1 VTALMDARH
10 IDEELDVLKS
20 RLMAMGALAEQ
31 RMCAAVDALVLADR
45 EKLREVLHG
54 DPAINEL
61 QMDVDDR
68 CFRLIA
74 LQHPVAVD
82 LRFIVS
88 ATKVTV
94 DLERIGD
101 QAVNIAEAADRYLD
115 RKPIKQLIDL
125 PRMSTVAQG
134 MLVTA
139 LEAFLNENSALA
151 SSVLAM
157 DDRLDGLKEQVF
169 RELLTYMLGDRM
181 TIEPG
186 IDLILIA
193 RHLERIGDHA
203 TNIAEHAIFLADA
216 RDVRHGSR
224 TIPYE

>member
-1 VTALMDARH
+1 MTETRH
-10 IDEELDVLKS
+10 VDEELDILKS

-31 RMCAAVDALVLADR
+31 RMCAAVDALVAVDR
-45 EKLREVLHG
+45 ETLRQVRGG
-54 DPAINEL
+54 DQALNDL
-61 QMDVDDR
+61 QMEIDER
-68 CFRLIA
+68 CFRLLA

-82 LRFIVS
+82 LRFIVTT
-88 ATKVTV
+88 TKVTV

-115 RKPIKQLIDL
+115 HRPVKPLIDL

-139 LEAFLNENSALA
+139 LEAFLSQNSALA
-151 SSVLAM
+151 GSVLAM
-157 DDRLDGLKEQVF
+157 DDRLDDLKNQVF
-169 RELLTYMLGDRM
+169 RDVLTYILGDRK

-186 IDLILIA
+186 IDLILIS

-203 TNIAEHAIFLADA
+203 TNIAEDAIFLADA
-216 RDVRHGSR
+216 RDVRHGNRAVS
-224 TIPYE
+224 P

>member
-1 VTALMDARH
+1 MTETRH
-10 IDEELDVLKS
+10 VDEELDILKS

-31 RMCAAVDALVLADR
+31 RMCAAVDALVAADR
-45 EKLREVLHG
+45 ETLRQVRGG
-54 DPAINEL
+54 DQALNDL
-61 QMDVDDR
+61 QMEIDDR
-68 CFRLIA
+68 CFRLLA

-82 LRFIVS
+82 LRFIVTT
-88 ATKVTV
+88 TKVTV

-115 RKPIKQLIDL
+115 HRPVKPLIDL

-139 LEAFLNENSALA
+139 LEAFLSQNSALA
-151 SSVLAM
+151 GSVLAM
-157 DDRLDGLKEQVF
+157 DDRLDDLKNQVF
-169 RELLTYMLGDRM
+169 RDVLTYILGDRK

-186 IDLILIA
+186 IDLILIS

-203 TNIAEHAIFLADA
+203 TNIAEDAIFLADA
-216 RDVRHGSR
+216 RDVRHGNR
-224 TIPYE
+224 AIR

>member
-1 VTALMDARH
+1 VTETRH
-10 IDEELDVLKS
+10 VDEELDILKS

-31 RMCAAVDALVLADR
+31 RMCAAVDALVAVDR
-45 EKLREVLHG
+45 ETLRRVRGG
-54 DPAINEL
+54 DQALNDL
-61 QMDVDDR
+61 QMEIDER
-68 CFRLIA
+68 CFRLLA

-82 LRFIVS
+82 LRFIVTT
-88 ATKVTV
+88 TKVTV

-115 RKPIKQLIDL
+115 HRPVKPLIDL

-139 LEAFLNENSALA
+139 LEAFLSQNSALA
-151 SSVLAM
+151 GSVLAM
-157 DDRLDGLKEQVF
+157 DDRLDDLKNQVF
-169 RELLTYMLGDRM
+169 RDVLTYILGDRK

-186 IDLILIA
+186 IDLILIS

-203 TNIAEHAIFLADA
+203 TNIAEDAIFLADA
-216 RDVRHGSR
+216 RDVRHGNR
-224 TIPYE
+224 AIR

>member
-1 VTALMDARH
+1 VTEPRH
-10 IDEELDVLKS
+10 VDEELDILKS

-31 RMCAAVDALVLADR
+31 RMCAAVDALVAVDR
-45 EKLREVLHG
+45 ETLRQVRGG
-54 DPAINEL
+54 DQALNDL
-61 QMDVDDR
+61 QMEIDER
-68 CFRLIA
+68 CFRLLA

-82 LRFIVS
+82 LRFIVTT
-88 ATKVTV
+88 TKVTV

-115 RKPIKQLIDL
+115 HRPVKPLIDL

-139 LEAFLNENSALA
+139 LEAFLSQNSALA
-151 SSVLAM
+151 GTVLAM
-157 DDRLDGLKEQVF
+157 DDRLDDLKNQVF
-169 RELLTYMLGDRM
+169 RDVLTYILGDRK

-186 IDLILIA
+186 IDLILIS

-203 TNIAEHAIFLADA
+203 TNIAEDAIFLADA
-216 RDVRHGSR
+216 RDVRHGNR
-224 TIPYE
+224 AIR

>member
-1 VTALMDARH
+1 VTETRH
-10 IDEELDVLKS
+10 VDEELDILKS

-31 RMCAAVDALVLADR
+31 RMCAAVDALVAADR
-45 EKLREVLHG
+45 ETLRQVRGG
-54 DPAINEL
+54 DQALNDL
-61 QMDVDDR
+61 QMEIDDR
-68 CFRLIA
+68 CFRLLA

-82 LRFIVS
+82 LRFIVTT
-88 ATKVTV
+88 TKVTV

-115 RKPIKQLIDL
+115 HRPVKPLIDL

-139 LEAFLNENSALA
+139 LEAFLSQNSALA
-151 SSVLAM
+151 GSVLAM
-157 DDRLDGLKEQVF
+157 DDRLDDLKNQVF
-169 RELLTYMLGDRM
+169 RDVLTYILGDRK

-186 IDLILIA
+186 IDLILIS

-203 TNIAEHAIFLADA
+203 TNIAEDAIFLADA
-216 RDVRHGSR
+216 RDVRHGNR
-224 TIPYE
+224 AVRP

>member
-1 VTALMDARH
+1 VADTRH
-10 IDEELDVLKS
+10 IDEELDILKS

-31 RMCAAVDALVLADR
+31 RMCAAVDALVAGDR
-45 EKLREVLHG
+45 EQLRQVLNG
-54 DPAINEL
+54 DQPLNDL
-61 QMDVDDR
+61 QMEIDDR
-68 CFRLIA
+68 CFRLLA

-82 LRFIVS
+82 LRFIVT

-94 DLERIGD
+94 DLERVGD

-115 RKPIKQLIDL
+115 HRPVKPLIDL

-139 LEAFLNENSALA
+139 LEAFLNQNSPLA

-157 DDRLDGLKEQVF
+157 DDRLDELKNQVF
-169 RELLTYMLGDRM
+169 RELLTYLIGDHR

-186 IDLILIA
+186 IDLILIS

-203 TNIAEHAIFLADA
+203 TNIAEDAIFLADA
-216 RDVRHGSR
+216 RDVRHGNR
-224 TIPYE
+224 AEIR

>member
-1 VTALMDARH
+1 VTETRH
-10 IDEELDVLKS
+10 VDEELDILKS

-31 RMCAAVDALVLADR
+31 RMCAAVDALVAADR
-45 EKLREVLHG
+45 ETLRQVRGG
-54 DPAINEL
+54 DQALNDL
-61 QMDVDDR
+61 QMEIDDR
-68 CFRLIA
+68 CFRLLA

-82 LRFIVS
+82 LRFIVTT
-88 ATKVTV
+88 TKVTV

-115 RKPIKQLIDL
+115 HRPVKPLIDL

-139 LEAFLNENSALA
+139 LEAFLSQNSALA
-151 SSVLAM
+151 GSVLAM
-157 DDRLDGLKEQVF
+157 DDRLDDLKNQVF
-169 RELLTYMLGDRM
+169 RDVLTYVLGDRK

-186 IDLILIA
+186 IDLILIS

-203 TNIAEHAIFLADA
+203 TNIAEDAIFLADA
-216 RDVRHGSR
+216 RDVRHGNR
-224 TIPYE
+224 AIR